1 MSPQF
6 KLTAVNV
13 MPILKVL
20 VYSGLSAVVVAAI
33 AMLES
38 TEIAP
43 QYVLLVPV
51 VNSVLYALK
60 EFFTVR
66 VE

>member
-1 MSPQF
+1 
-6 KLTAVNV
+6 

-38 TEIAP
+38 AEIAP
-43 QYVLLVPV
+43 QYVLLVPI
-51 VNSVLYALK
+51 VNSILYTLK

-66 VE
+66 YE

>member
-1 MSPQF
+1 MSPKYQI
-6 KLTAVNV
+6 TAVNV

-38 TEIAP
+38 AEIAP
-43 QYVLLVPV
+43 QYVLLVPI
-51 VNSVLYALK
+51 VNSILYTLK

-66 VE
+66 VN

>member
-1 MSPQF
+1 MSPKYQINE
-6 KLTAVNV
+6 VNL

-33 AMLES
+33 AILES
-38 TEIAP
+38 AEIAP
-43 QYVLLVPV
+43 QYVLLVPI
-51 VNSVLYALK
+51 VNSVLYTLK

-66 VE
+66 YE

>member
-6 KLTAVNV
+6 KLTGVNLL
-13 MPILKVL
+13 PIAKVL
-20 VYSGLSAVVVAAI
+20 VYSGLSAVAVAAI

-38 TEIAP
+38 AEIAP
-43 QYVLLVPV
+43 QYVLLVPI
-51 VNSVLYALK
+51 VNSILYTLK

-66 VE
+66 YE